1 VKKAQQYRYLHYA
14 PSLVT
19 VESSMKIQV
28 TIPSVFRLPLDLL
41 VALFFSL
48 FLLAF
53 AGCSQKDMSSENT
66 KVGGVLYFGIEVPFH
81 GFDISETGVL
91 NPPTAPLNNLIL
103 ELLFRMDKSDN
114 LIPVLGLS
122 ATPFADGTIWEIK
135 LRQGVFF
142 TTAPRLMLMPL
153 STTGPGC

>member
-1 VKKAQQYRYLHYA
+1 MKKMSSSTRSIEEPLGKLYL
-14 PSLVT
+14 
-19 VESSMKIQV
+19 
-28 TIPSVFRLPLDLL
+28 LL
-41 VALFFSL
+41 
-48 FLLAF
+48 LLLLSTF
-53 AGCSQKDMSSENT
+53 AYGCSQNKMSDENT
-66 KVGGVLYFGIEVPFH
+66 KTGGVLYFGIEVPFH

-122 ATPFADGTIWEIK
+122 ATPSADGTIWEIK

-142 TTAPRLMLMPL
+142 TTAPRLMPMPL